1 MDFILNIM
9 ITLKMIIV
17 DVIVLA
23 LVVYGV
29 YKFLHYQE
37 KKGTV
42 KQEKNETGVSK

>member
-37 KKGTV
+37 KKET
-42 KQEKNETGVSK
+42 EK